1 MVYCTRTPQKRGRE
15 KGGACEEKKKKKKKE
30 RRTSRASVKLLF
42 KVVRLLSLVESSVLV
57 DRLLYLY
64 FS

>member
-15 KGGACEEKKKKKKKE
+15 KGGACEEKKKKKKE

>member
-15 KGGACEEKKKKKKKE
+15 KGGACEEKKKKKE

>member
-15 KGGACEEKKKKKKKE
+15 KGGACEEKKKKKE

-57 DRLLYLY
+57 ERLLYLY

>member
-15 KGGACEEKKKKKKKE
+15 KGGACEEKKKKKE

-42 KVVRLLSLVESSVLV
+42 KVARLLSLVESSVLV
-57 DRLLYLY
+57 ERLLYLY

>member
-15 KGGACEEKKKKKKKE
+15 KGEACEEKKKKKEK
-30 RRTSRASVKLLF
+30 RTSRASVKLLF

-57 DRLLYLY
+57 DKLLYLY

>member
-15 KGGACEEKKKKKKKE
+15 KGGACEEKKKKKE
-30 RRTSRASVKLLF
+30 RRTSRATVKLLF